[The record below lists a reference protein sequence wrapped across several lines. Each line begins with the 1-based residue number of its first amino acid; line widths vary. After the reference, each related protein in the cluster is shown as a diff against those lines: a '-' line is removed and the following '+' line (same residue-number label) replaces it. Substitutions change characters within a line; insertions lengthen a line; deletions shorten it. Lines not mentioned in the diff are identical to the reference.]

1 MANPHD
7 YNAIR
12 NAISLYCI
20 ALDTKDWPLLEK
32 VFTKDVFAQYPFND
46 EPILGV
52 DALSKR
58 IQQRLKPVTTQ
69 HALTTQHLIIAP
81 SSSSPTAKATT
92 YFTGVHLGRGKW
104 EGQQVT
110 AYGKYVDELVCIE
123 GDAVETEAGA
133 TGIWEISKRT
143 VMFFGRVGEEGVMT
157 DGE

>member
-1 MANPHD
+1 MSYIGFCRDRKQICEQILTGANKKLDIKMANPHD

-58 IQQRLKPVTTQ
+58 IQQR
-69 HALTTQHLIIAP
+69 
-81 SSSSPTAKATT
+81 
-92 YFTGVHLGRGKW
+92 
-104 EGQQVT
+104 
-110 AYGKYVDELVCIE
+110 
-123 GDAVETEAGA
+123 
-133 TGIWEISKRT
+133 
-143 VMFFGRVGEEGVMT
+143 
-157 DGE
+157 

>member
-1 MANPHD
+1 MTGARNKMANPHD

-58 IQQRLKPVTTQ
+58 IQQR
-69 HALTTQHLIIAP
+69 
-81 SSSSPTAKATT
+81 
-92 YFTGVHLGRGKW
+92 
-104 EGQQVT
+104 
-110 AYGKYVDELVCIE
+110 
-123 GDAVETEAGA
+123 
-133 TGIWEISKRT
+133 
-143 VMFFGRVGEEGVMT
+143 
-157 DGE
+157 

>member
-1 MANPHD
+1 MANSHD

-58 IQQRLKPVTTQ
+58 IQQR
-69 HALTTQHLIIAP
+69 
-81 SSSSPTAKATT
+81 
-92 YFTGVHLGRGKW
+92 GKW

-110 AYGKYVDELVCIE
+110 AYGKYVDELVYVE
-123 GDAVETEAGA
+123 EDVAETEAGA
-133 TGIWEISKRT
+133 SGIWKIDKRT
-143 VMFFGRVGEEGVMT
+143 VTFFGRVGEEGVMT
-157 DGE
+157 GEE